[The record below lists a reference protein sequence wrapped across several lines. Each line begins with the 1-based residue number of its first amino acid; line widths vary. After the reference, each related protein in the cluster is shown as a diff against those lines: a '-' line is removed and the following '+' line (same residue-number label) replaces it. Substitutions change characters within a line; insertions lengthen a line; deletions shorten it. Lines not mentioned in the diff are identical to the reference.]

1 MSDERTI
8 PPGSLYWHRSRN
20 IGRTQD
26 LARCFGQDEGLL
38 LASSSAIGSTDSPG
52 AAGPPSPLTGDGAT
66 LALPLTGVCTIHVDG
81 LKPFQAQLLG
91 TFLRS
96 KGDPLGGFTL
106 MASFHCLE
114 GWSRLE
120 SHCGIPGKI
129 ASVDAECSLTILT

>member
-1 MSDERTI
+1 MSDEIPI
-8 PPGSLYWHRSRN
+8 PPGSLYWNRSP
-20 IGRTQD
+20 GHHLPGQELTWFGGTLEEP
-26 LARCFGQDEGLL
+26 LAI
-38 LASSSAIGSTDSPG
+38 SSAIGSTDSPG

-120 SHCGIPGKI
+120 SHCGTPGKI